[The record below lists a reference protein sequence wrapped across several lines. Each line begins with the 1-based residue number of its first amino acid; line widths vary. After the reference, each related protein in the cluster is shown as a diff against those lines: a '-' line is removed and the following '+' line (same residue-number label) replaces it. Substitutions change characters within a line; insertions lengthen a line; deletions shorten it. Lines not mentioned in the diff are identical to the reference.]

1 MLSTKKVIIIAEAGV
16 NHNGSMM
23 IAKKLIDVAKKAGAD
38 IVKFQSFKSE
48 KIASKEAKMANYQ
61 IKNLNKKK
69 SQKEMLKK
77 LEVADKE
84 LKKLSDYCKKKKILF
99 LSSVFDHTDVDFQFK
114 LQKKIIKIPSGEIN
128 NFQMLKKI
136 AKKNTL
142 TLLSTGMANLKEVQ
156 KSFKFLTKSGL
167 NKKKIFIMQ
176 CTSNYPTKE
185 NNLNLN
191 VLKTFKKKITPNI
204 AFSDHS
210 LGYDAAIIS
219 IAIGAKFIEKH
230 FTLSRSFK
238 GPDHKA
244 SLNPKELKIF
254 INKIRK
260 GEKILGS
267 FIKKP
272 NKDER
277 STLQLVRKSIFTK
290 KNISKGEKLTQENI
304 ELKRPII
311 GIGAED
317 FFKVLGKK
325 VKKDIKKNKP
335 LYKKYLTI

>member
-136 AKKNTL
+136 AKK
-142 TLLSTGMANLKEVQ
+142 
-156 KSFKFLTKSGL
+156 
-167 NKKKIFIMQ
+167 I
-176 CTSNYPTKE
+176 P
-185 NNLNLN
+185 
-191 VLKTFKKKITPNI
+191 
-204 AFSDHS
+204 
-210 LGYDAAIIS
+210 
-219 IAIGAKFIEKH
+219 
-230 FTLSRSFK
+230 
-238 GPDHKA
+238 
-244 SLNPKELKIF
+244 
-254 INKIRK
+254 
-260 GEKILGS
+260 
-267 FIKKP
+267 
-272 NKDER
+272 
-277 STLQLVRKSIFTK
+277 
-290 KNISKGEKLTQENI
+290 
-304 ELKRPII
+304 
-311 GIGAED
+311 
-317 FFKVLGKK
+317 
-325 VKKDIKKNKP
+325 
-335 LYKKYLTI
+335 